1 MTLLVDVGN
10 TRIKWSVLSEHGLG
24 PQHADAYSGWGSVQL
39 RARVL
44 APAGRAERVLI
55 ANVGGTAMGELLRSA
70 IHETWGFEPE
80 FVHTTAAAGG
90 VRNAYP
96 QAEKLGVDRWLALI
110 GTHALE
116 KRAACIVDAGT
127 AMTIDGLDAAGNHL
141 GGVIV
146 PGPDLMISA
155 LMHNTSD
162 IAVHAKKGSTGDT
175 LFADN
180 TLGGVYQGAVHA
192 LAALVDKAMQSIR
205 EKVGAEPLLI
215 LTGGAS
221 DRLERLVTGPFR
233 NVPNLVLRG
242 LAVLAEQPA
251 LSAATAEGAAA
262 GAAVKAGRRRSAD

>member
-1 MTLLVDVGN
+1 MTLLIDVGN
-10 TRIKWSVLSEHGLG
+10 TRIKWSILSAHGLG
-24 PQHADAYSGWGSVQL
+24 PQHADAYSGWGRVQL

-55 ANVGGTAMGELLRSA
+55 ANVGGTQVAELLRA
-70 IHETWGFEPE
+70 TIRETWGLEPQ
-80 FVHTTAAAGG
+80 FVQTAALAGG
-90 VRNAYP
+90 VRNAYSQP
-96 QAEKLGVDRWLALI
+96 AKLGVDRWLALI

-116 KRAACIVDAGT
+116 KRAACIVDVGT
-127 AMTIDGLDAAGNHL
+127 AMTIDGIDRAGNHL

-146 PGPDLMISA
+146 PGPDLMIST

-162 IAVHAKKGSTGDT
+162 IAVHAQKGSTGET

-192 LAALVDKAMQSIR
+192 LAALVDKAVQSIR
-205 EKVGAEPLLI
+205 ETLGAEPLLL

-221 DRLERLVTGPFR
+221 DRLERLVTGPFS

-242 LAVLAEQPA
+242 LAVLAEESSVPQIVVDHGVR
-251 LSAATAEGAAA
+251 S
-262 GAAVKAGRRRSAD
+262 SAD